1 MILMAKGKHSNQTW
15 SDVKA
20 AMADMDEKQLIALVS
35 DLYRLSRE
43 NQAFLHA
50 RLGIGD
56 DTLGPYKKTI
66 SDCMYPDAYKN
77 KPVQISKAKKAIS
90 SYIKAVGEPSG
101 EAELMT
107 FFVECGN
114 SFTVDF
120 GDIDEA
126 FYDALIRMYR
136 RAIDKVLTLPEEEQ
150 AEFQSR
156 LGAIMTSSS
165 NIGWGYHDALCDDY
179 CDAFAEEE
187 CGEE

>member
-1 MILMAKGKHSNQTW
+1 VANRKSSSQTW
-15 SDVKA
+15 SNVKA
-20 AMADMDEKQLIALVS
+20 AMAGMDEKQLIRLVS

-50 RLGIGD
+50 RFAVGD

-66 SDCMYPDAYKN
+66 RVCMYPDVYSN
-77 KPVQISKAKKAIS
+77 KPLQVSKAKKAIS
-90 SYIKAVGEPSG
+90 TYSKAVGDPHG

-126 FYDALIRMYR
+126 FYDALNRMYR
-136 RAIDKVLTLPEEEQ
+136 RAMEKVLSLPEEQ
-150 AEFQSR
+150 RGEFQGR
-156 LGAIMTSSS
+156 LEAIMTSSS
-165 NIGWGYHDALCDDY
+165 NIGWGYHDMLCDDY
-179 CDAFAEEE
+179 YEAFPEDE
-187 CGEE
+187 